1 VLTHQ
6 VDNLPI
12 VSEKVT
18 YSPVREVREIS
29 ESVRVSPVSSKY
41 VTVHEDEAEAESDSK
56 DYVEVQPVKN
66 VHTTYQQLTEIKHS
80 N

>member
-6 VDNLPI
+6 VDNLPV

-41 VTVHEDEAEAESDSK
+41 VTVHEDEAESDSK